1 MSIKVVTLAWEY
13 APVAGNELL
22 LLLAIADQAN
32 DLGTDAWPSIDTLA
46 RKTRLNKRTVQRLL
60 QRLSSAGLVTIEPGG
75 GRRSNRYAIDL
86 DLLVS
91 PSSRTADDEDTLPAE
106 RHPGQSVTRD
116 ICATPGATALD
127 HLCHDTAVSPNPSCT
142 ALSPSPASRAHPGD
156 ADDAAT
162 TETARAT
169 TGIIDEIRAVAPMS
183 HQDHRALELKVRDS
197 LAAGHDPDQILRHLT
212 ENLRSARSPIAV
224 IHSRLRNL
232 PPKPTH
238 GRTSIA
244 RPEWCGTCDGPE
256 PHRRLIQR
264 DDGRV
269 QACPNCH
276 PKHNA
281 RSAGTSR

>member
-60 QRLSSAGLVTIEPGG
+60 QRLSSAGLVAIEPGG
-75 GRRSNRYAIDL
+75 GRRSNRYTIDL
-86 DLLVS
+86 ELLVS
-91 PSSRTADDEDTLPAE
+91 PSSRTADDDDTLPAE

-116 ICATPGATALD
+116 TGATPGATVLD
-127 HLCHDTAVSPNPSCT
+127 HRSHDTAMSPNPSHT

-156 ADDAAT
+156 TDDAAT
-162 TETARAT
+162 TESARAAA
-169 TGIIDEIRAVAPMS
+169 GIIDKIHAVAPIS
-183 HQDHRALELKVRDS
+183 HQDQRALELKVRDS
-197 LAAGHDPDQILRHLT
+197 LAAGHEPDQILRHLA
-212 ENLRSARSPIAV
+212 ENLHSARSPIAV

-281 RSAGTSR
+281 NPARTSG